1 MSDKEKA
8 MREAFE
14 LIRWPA
20 MTPFEVFCKGWKAA
34 RRAPSDAQAE
44 CGKSSGE
51 AVGEVVRYRDTDGD
65 TVTSV
70 RFYGTKPE
78 AGTKVYAAP
87 QHSADI
93 DAMRLDAERYRF
105 LKAGAE
111 RLDYDAGWRSCWQ
124 IKSVDI
130 SAGAT
135 SLDAAIDAALQAK
148 GVAE

>member
-1 MSDKEKA
+1 MD
-8 MREAFE
+8 AF
-14 LIRWPA
+14 RS
-20 MTPFEVFCKGWKAA
+20 A
-34 RRAPSDAQAE
+34 RRTVSDAQAE

-93 DAMRLDAERYRF
+93 DSMRHLRE
-105 LKAGAE
+105 E
-111 RLDYDAGWRSCWQ
+111 
-124 IKSVDI
+124 I
-130 SAGAT
+130 SAINCRYHGSPSYDHDAYWFKEKA
-135 SLDAAIDAALQAK
+135 LAAIDAALQAK
-148 GVAE
+148 GVADGI